1 MAEDRRMRIADEFA
15 HAARMPVV
23 APGRVAGGVHLLL
36 HDEPLPGFVN
46 HEGMQVE
53 LKAVGNGVVV
63 HASGQSRKIRMVFIA
78 ATLVAA

>member
-1 MAEDRRMRIADEFA
+1 
-15 HAARMPVV
+15 
-23 APGRVAGGVHLLL
+23 
-36 HDEPLPGFVN
+36 VN